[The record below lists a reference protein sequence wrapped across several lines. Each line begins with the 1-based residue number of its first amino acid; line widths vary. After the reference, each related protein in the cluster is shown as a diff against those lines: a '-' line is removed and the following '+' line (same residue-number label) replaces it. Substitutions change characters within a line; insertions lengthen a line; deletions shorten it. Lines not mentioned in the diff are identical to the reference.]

1 MDENLTAQQKFDRAE
16 VLAGTGNWQTAV
28 PLYLEAAQ
36 EFGAADDV
44 ASVARCYY
52 NVARYAR
59 DVLQDYQS
67 AEAAYLTALASFANA
82 SEQPRLAQIY
92 ISLMLNAEA
101 AGWRAKAEGFGQLA
115 LAEAEAMNDG
125 QDMFAIRNNLA
136 YFHADGPEPAT
147 ALRHAEAALRHAKAL
162 RQPKEIE
169 LAEYTLGYA
178 QEKAGQYAAAEQ
190 TYWSSLRHSD
200 DAQQLGDSA
209 VCAHSLAKLVARD
222 PARRS
227 QALAL
232 FDDAVRRFTALGDKE
247 ATAEIAKERAAL
259 GS

>member
-16 VLAGTGNWQTAV
+16 VLADTGNWDTAV

-36 EFGAADDV
+36 EFGAVDDV
-44 ASVARCYY
+44 VSVARCYY

-82 SEQPRLAQIY
+82 TEQPHLSQIY
-92 ISLMLNAEA
+92 VSLMLNAEA
-101 AGWRAKAEGFGQLA
+101 AGWHTKAEGFGQLA
-115 LAEAEAMNDG
+115 LAEAEAMNDV
-125 QDMFAIRNNLA
+125 QDLFAIRNNLA
-136 YFHADGPEPAT
+136 YFHADGPEPAS
-147 ALRHAEAALRHAKAL
+147 AILHAEAALSHAKTL

-178 QEKAGQYAAAEQ
+178 QEKAGQYAKAEQ
-190 TYWSSLRHSD
+190 NYWSSLRHSD
-200 DAQQLGDSA
+200 TAQQLGDSA
-209 VCAHSLAKLVARD
+209 VAAHSLAKLVARD

-232 FDDAVRRFTALGDKE
+232 FDDAIRRFTALGDNE
-247 ATAEIAKERAAL
+247 TAAEIAHERATL
-259 GS
+259 GA